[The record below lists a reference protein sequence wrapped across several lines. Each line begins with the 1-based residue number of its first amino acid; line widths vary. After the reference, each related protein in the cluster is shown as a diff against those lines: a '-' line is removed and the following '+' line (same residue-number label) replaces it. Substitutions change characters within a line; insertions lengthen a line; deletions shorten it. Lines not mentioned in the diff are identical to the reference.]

1 MWLTFQLLLNGIAT
15 GALYALLG
23 IGFALIYNGTRILH
37 LAHGAVF
44 ALGAYVLFICK
55 VWFHLPLVVGFVL
68 SGIAAAA
75 LGIAMEVFVYRPLR
89 KRNSSDAALLVASLG
104 MLTFF
109 QAVFGICFGTDTLNI
124 DQEALATYSLGNL
137 IVTQLHV
144 LIAVVASVVFP
155 VLHFFLVRTRYG
167 RAIRAL
173 SDNPQLALI
182 YGVNTRRLYIVIFAI
197 GSVLA
202 ALAAG
207 LMSFDSGIRPTV
219 GISVMFIALVAVIVG
234 GVGYLPG
241 AAAGG
246 MIVGLLQSMALLPLS
261 ARWQE
266 VVVFGLVMVLLV
278 VRPQGLFG
286 HFLAVRR
293 A

>member
-1 MWLTFQLLLNGIAT
+1 MN
-15 GALYALLG
+15 
-23 IGFALIYNGTRILH
+23 R
-37 LAHGAVF
+37 
-44 ALGAYVLFICK
+44 
-55 VWFHLPLVVGFVL
+55 
-68 SGIAAAA
+68 
-75 LGIAMEVFVYRPLR
+75 
-89 KRNSSDAALLVASLG
+89 
-104 MLTFF
+104 
-109 QAVFGICFGTDTLNI
+109 
-124 DQEALATYSLGNL
+124 
-137 IVTQLHV
+137 
-144 LIAVVASVVFP
+144 
-155 VLHFFLVRTRYG
+155 
-167 RAIRAL
+167 RA
-173 SDNPQLALI
+173 
-182 YGVNTRRLYIVIFAI
+182 
-197 GSVLA
+197 VLA